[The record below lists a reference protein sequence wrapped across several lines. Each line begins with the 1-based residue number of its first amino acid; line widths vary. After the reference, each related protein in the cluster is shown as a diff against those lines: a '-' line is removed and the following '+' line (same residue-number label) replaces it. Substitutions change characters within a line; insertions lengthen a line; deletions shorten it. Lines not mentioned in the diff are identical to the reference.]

1 MNRLQRLRKPQR
13 KALMENPPS
22 EPFFL
27 PEKRKI
33 NGGMY
38 ESGSICACFNRTRG
52 TDQCT
57 GKPAGMV

>member
-13 KALMENPPS
+13 KALMEDFPS
-22 EPFFL
+22 EHFFL

-38 ESGSICACFNRTRG
+38 ESGSICACLNRT
-52 TDQCT
+52 
-57 GKPAGMV
+57 